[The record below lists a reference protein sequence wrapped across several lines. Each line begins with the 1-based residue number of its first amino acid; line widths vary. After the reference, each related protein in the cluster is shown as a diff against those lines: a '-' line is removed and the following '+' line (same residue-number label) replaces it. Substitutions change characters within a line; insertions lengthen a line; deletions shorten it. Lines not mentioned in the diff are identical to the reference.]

1 MLYMCNGF
9 PHSGHS
15 VFSLSSGQVFIL
27 CGANKE
33 GYVPSYSTQCI
44 NNNNNKNVIKS
55 SKNNMYLMLV
65 EELLLKAHL
74 IKLQISLGHNFI
86 MV

>member
-1 MLYMCNGF
+1 MLYMSNGS

-33 GYVPSYSTQCI
+33 GYAPSYSTQCI
-44 NNNNNKNVIKS
+44 NNTNNENVIKF
-55 SKNNMYLMLV
+55 
-65 EELLLKAHL
+65 LKT
-74 IKLQISLGHNFI
+74 ICT
-86 MV
+86 